1 MVIVGQFVDDHHVWL
16 FVPISV
22 SNCNENRPPAAA
34 AKNLRS
40 FEGTVALAKEYGDN
54 TGRCTRFSFE
64 GAKTG
69 YELSHS
75 FRRG

>member
-1 MVIVGQFVDDHHVWL
+1 VGQFVDDRNVWL

-22 SNCNENRPPAAA
+22 SNCNENRPRAAA
-34 AKNLRS
+34 AKNQRS

-54 TGRCTRFSFE
+54 TGRCARFGFE